1 MVLRSYADQPVPAL
15 YDVCAVGNAIVDVIA
30 ECDEAF
36 LTTHGITKSAMI
48 LVDEARSQFLYE
60 AVTPLAE
67 MSGGS
72 VANTVTG
79 IALLGGKPTYIG
91 KVRDDE
97 LGSVYRADM
106 RVAGVHFPTVPAASG
121 PATGCSVILVTP
133 DAHRSM
139 NTFLGIAADL
149 SEADIDAQLVA
160 NAQVTLLEGYLFDK
174 PEAQKAFYG
183 AAKIAHEAGRRVVL
197 SLSDT
202 FCVDRH
208 REAFVTF
215 VRDEVDILIANEH
228 ELISLYQV
236 ATFEAAMAAAR
247 AQCSLVVGT
256 RSEKGAV
263 IAQDSLLVE
272 IAAEPV
278 EKLVDS
284 TGAGDLFA
292 AGFLFG
298 VTRGRDL
305 ATSGRM
311 GAIAASEVIS
321 HYGPRPQADL
331 KELMLAK
338 GVIL

>member
-1 MVLRSYADQPVPAL
+1 MVIRSYPDQPVPAL

-30 ECDEAF
+30 DCDEAF
-36 LTTHGITKSAMI
+36 LATNGITKNAMM
-48 LVDEARSQFLYE
+48 LVDEARSDFLYK
-60 AVTPLAE
+60 AITPQAE

-79 IALLGGKPTYIG
+79 IAMLGGKPTYIG

-106 RVAGVHFPTVPAASG
+106 RAAGVHFPTVPAASG
-121 PATGCSVILVTP
+121 PATGCSIILVTP

-139 NTFLGIAADL
+139 NTYLGIAGDL
-149 SEADIDAQLVA
+149 SETDIDAQLIA
-160 NAQVTLLEGYLFDK
+160 NAQMTLLEGYLFDK
-174 PEAQKAFYG
+174 PEAQKAFHL
-183 AAKIAHEAGRRVVL
+183 AAKMAHDAGRRLAL

-202 FCVDRH
+202 FCVERH
-208 REAFVTF
+208 REAFAAF
-215 VRDEVDILIANEH
+215 VRDEVDILIANEF
-228 ELISLYQV
+228 ELMSLYQV
-236 ATFEAAMAAAR
+236 PTFDEAMTAAR

-263 IAQDSLLVE
+263 IAQGSLSFPIE
-272 IAAEPV
+272 AEPV
-278 EKLVDS
+278 ATLVDS

-298 VTRGRDL
+298 LTHGKDM

-311 GAIAASEVIS
+311 GAIAASEIIS

-331 KELMLAK
+331 KALMQAK
-338 GVIL
+338 GMDL